1 MEQIIEHKTG
11 DYYMDVREFSEKG
24 IELIIKAIRP
34 MQEGLILDSADPDS
48 WRNYAKA
55 HGLPVNPDRT
65 ARFKEEGV
73 ELTEQEKQVNHD
85 RAVRRARQQIRWLAQ
100 KMQADR
106 LLTLTYRAEIT
117 DREKVKA
124 DFTRFIRLVRKGW
137 KGMEGQPDWRY
148 VAVLEL
154 QDRGSYHIH
163 CAVAGWQRISLLRA
177 AWFKA
182 IGGQG
187 NERRECTPGNV
198 DVTTPRNGGRR
209 QWQVQQLSS
218 YISKYLSKTF
228 TSDTSEKR
236 RYWHSKDLKAP
247 PKERYILGAVTLV
260 DAIQEAANLI
270 YFAYGKTINFSRSW
284 VSWGKD
290 LVWISIFEEAKT

>member
-1 MEQIIEHKTG
+1 MEQIIEHKKG
-11 DYYMDVREFSEKG
+11 DYYMDVREFSADG

-48 WRNYAKA
+48 YRNYAKA
-55 HGLPVNPDRT
+55 NGLPVNPDRIT
-65 ARFKEEGV
+65 RFKEEGV
-73 ELTEQEKQVNHD
+73 ELTALEKQINHD
-85 RAVRRARQQIRWLAQ
+85 RSIRRARQQIRFLAQ

-106 LLTLTYRAEIT
+106 LLTLTYRAVIE

-137 KGMEGQPDWRY
+137 KGVQGHPGWQY
-148 VAVLEL
+148 VAVLEK
-154 QDRGSYHIH
+154 QERGAYHIH
-163 CAVAGWQRISLLRA
+163 CAVHGWQMITLLRA
-177 AWFKA
+177 AWYKA
-182 IGGQG
+182 LGGQG
-187 NERRECTPGNV
+187 NEKGECTPGQVNV
-198 DVTTPRNGGRR
+198 TSPRNGGRR
-209 QWQVQQLSS
+209 QWQVRQLAG
-218 YISKYLSKTF
+218 YITKYLGETF
-228 TSDTSEKR
+228 TQMEAEKR

-290 LVWISIFEEAKT
+290 LVWISIFEGAKT